1 MLPYESMLE
10 HILKSFLAAEAE
22 AQTVFSRASA
32 AVPSAANTVIEAA
45 MAAVASASFMFFIFD
60 FSFGGDEI

>member
-1 MLPYESMLE
+1 VSP
-10 HILKSFLAAEAE
+10 
-22 AQTVFSRASA
+22 

-60 FSFGGDEI
+60 FSFGGDEILV